1 MLTYIALLRG
11 INVSGHHKIKMTELK
26 QLFINLGYHDV
37 VTYIQSGNVIFK
49 SHIKESILIEDT
61 VISAIS
67 KHFGHTIE
75 VLILTKNDLITIFN
89 ANPFLAKDLTTDI
102 SKLHVTIL
110 NKMPD
115 LDGIPTV
122 EILVTNSD
130 DEFQLIENAIYLYC
144 PNGYGNTKLNN
155 NLFEKKLKVSATT
168 RNWKTISKLVE
179 LSNL

>member
-11 INVSGHHKIKMTELK
+11 INVSGHHKIKMAELK
-26 QLFINLGYHDV
+26 QLFINLGYLEV
-37 VTYIQSGNVIFK
+37 ATYIQSGNVIFK

-75 VLILTKNDLITIFN
+75 VLILTKNELMTIFN
-89 ANPFLAKDLTTDI
+89 ANPFLAKDPTTDI

-115 LDGIPTV
+115 LAGIPTI
-122 EILVTNSD
+122 EILVANSD
-130 DEFQLIENAIYLYC
+130 DEFQLIENAIYLFC
-144 PNGYGNTKLNN
+144 PNGYGKTKLNN
-155 NLFEKKLKVSATT
+155 NLFEKKLKIAATT
-168 RNWKTISKLVE
+168 RNWNTISKLVE